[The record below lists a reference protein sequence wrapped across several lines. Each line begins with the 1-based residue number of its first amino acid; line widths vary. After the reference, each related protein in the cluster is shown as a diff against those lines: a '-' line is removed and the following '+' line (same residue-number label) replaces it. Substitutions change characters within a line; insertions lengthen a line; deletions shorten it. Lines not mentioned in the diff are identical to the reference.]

1 MKPVTYEDPYA
12 VTEEESLCSGIHIQE
27 IMNEMFNQL
36 MSFPACIF
44 INLGHLPCGSYIFF
58 FRLSKR
64 WKCLNLRGPSLKG
77 SMSTC
82 RGDCS
87 FTNFNVIIDWNLY
100 SSIPWDLCTSTLWTF
115 PSFSTLALTYVLAN
129 CSSTFVAWN
138 WYSASFFLFMIKA
151 SASNFYLL
159 SVFLMSLYFWFWWL
173 WWVWFST
180 RSRTSS
186 W

>member
-87 FTNFNVIIDWNLY
+87 FTNFNVIIDWNLH
-100 SSIPWDLCTSTLWTF
+100 SWIPWDLCTCTLWTF
-115 PSFSTLALTYVLAN
+115 PSFSTLTLTYALDN

-138 WYSASFFLFMIKA
+138 WYSASFF
-151 SASNFYLL
+151 YLWSKL
-159 SVFLMSLYFWFWWL
+159 LLPMFAYF
-173 WWVWFST
+173 
-180 RSRTSS
+180 
-186 W
+186 